1 MRSLNNECLHED
13 GYIDDLYENP
23 CPDSR
28 FYSAKYVAEI
38 IFCPEKEKNTLAILV
53 GRLA

>member
-1 MRSLNNECLHED
+1 MRSLNSECLHED

-38 IFCPEKEKNTLAILV
+38 IFCPEKEKTP
-53 GRLA
+53 